1 VILIESIKN
10 LADFGLQKGRHI
22 FQIAVM
28 ELFPADFAISVDVY
42 HPKLVFQ
49 IAQQLILDEVVGNVN
64 HYGRLEVVHLAEF
77 FYGT

>member
-1 VILIESIKN
+1 
-10 LADFGLQKGRHI
+10 
-22 FQIAVM
+22 M

-42 HPKLVFQ
+42 HPKLVLQ